1 MNFDTGRRRRKNIIT
16 DILSW
21 AAIVVI
27 AVLLAYLV
35 IQFGA
40 QTTRMLGNSMTPV
53 IENEETLLI
62 NKLKYRFSNPKRYDV
77 IVFEID
83 QSETKH
89 IYVKRIIGM
98 PGETIHIKDGIVY
111 INNQALKDIPFS
123 EKVITAGLA
132 EEPVQ
137 LLENEYF
144 VMGDNVNNSEDSRS
158 ANIGIVDRKSIVGR
172 IKK

>member
-1 MNFDTGRRRRKNIIT
+1 MYFDTRKRRRKNIAT

-21 AAIVVI
+21 AAVI
-27 AVLLAYLV
+27 AVAVLLAYMV
-35 IQFGA
+35 IHFGA
-40 QTTRMLGNSMTPV
+40 QTTKMLGNSMSPT
-53 IENEETLLI
+53 IKNEDTLLI
-62 NKLKYRFSNPKRYDV
+62 NKMKYRFSNPKRYDV

-98 PGETIHIKDGIVY
+98 PGETIQIRNGNVY
-111 INNQALKDIPFS
+111 INKKALKDIPFS
-123 EKVITAGLA
+123 EKVVTAGLA
-132 EEPVQ
+132 EESIQ
-137 LLENEYF
+137 LAEHEYF

-158 ANIGIVDRKSIVGR
+158 ANIGIVNRKSIVGR